1 MDFLKNSVFVQYWTG
16 MISISFLFSA
26 YYLYSCTKKTFAFKT
41 KSSISMFMHHRH
53 LTLRLIQIVSFNTEN
68 MLETLQGP
76 VLSDNP
82 SLVSCLHLQHE
93 HHLRQVKVL
102 QGKQLRQSNIE
113 ARKSRPVKMRS
124 KSVQT
129 ESLNSLPHRATG
141 VRHQNVLVNTQVC
154 WWLTV
159 WLHVFNT
166 WLTL

>member
-1 MDFLKNSVFVQYWTG
+1 MYGLFEKFKVFVQYWTEI
-16 MISISFLFSA
+16 ISKVFLFLLICILA
-26 YYLYSCTKKTFAFKT
+26 QKTFAFKT

-82 SLVSCLHLQHE
+82 SLVSCLRLQHE

-113 ARKSRPVKMRS
+113 ARKGRPVKMRS
-124 KSVQT
+124 KSIQT

-141 VRHQNVLVNTQVC
+141 VRHQNVLVNTQVG
-154 WWLTV
+154 WWLTLCDCMC
-159 WLHVFNT
+159 LHD
-166 WLTL
+166 